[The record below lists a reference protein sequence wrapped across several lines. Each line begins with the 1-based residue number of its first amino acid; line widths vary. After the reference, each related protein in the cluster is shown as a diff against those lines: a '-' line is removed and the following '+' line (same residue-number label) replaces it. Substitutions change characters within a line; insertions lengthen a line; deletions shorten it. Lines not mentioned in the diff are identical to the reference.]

1 MYCYKCGS
9 FLNGSDM
16 CNSCGAK
23 VRVYKK
29 VLQLSNSYYNM
40 GLVKAKNRDLT
51 GASEYLNRSLKLNKR
66 NTDARNLLGLVYF
79 EMGEVVQAFKE
90 WIISDNLQPDDNIA
104 TKYIKKL
111 QSNQTKLN
119 TINQTLKK
127 YNVALNY
134 AKNGDD
140 DVAIIQLKKILNI
153 NPHLVKGHLLLALIY
168 MKKGNY
174 ERAKKPITKV
184 LKIDTNNPLAKRY
197 LIELNTATELKIT
210 DTNLNKNKQNVFRD
224 YEKEQIEKEI
234 RSGYDINIPDKQE
247 KTYFNSNSYIF
258 TIINIFV
265 GIAVGVIAT
274 YFLIMPARVGEIN
287 AKHNKEMLKLDSRI
301 ESLNNDN
308 RTLEDQVS
316 SITSERDNLSGQLE
330 NKGTESSQILG
341 DYDNLLAAMKA
352 FNSKDYVNAAIDI
365 SKIVDANRSQAF
377 TELYQSIQPE
387 AYKQAATAYYNNGVN
402 QAKSAGNVDKL
413 NTAIS
418 NLTEVFKYDYQ
429 SVDYATAA
437 NYLGEV
443 YEKRYDI
450 TIGADVATAAAYKEE
465 ALNNMAS
472 LINNV
477 LSQDSGKNSKAIENL
492 QNHINSLTAK

>member
-153 NPHLVKGHLLLALIY
+153 NQ
-168 MKKGNY
+168 MQ
-174 ERAKKPITKV
+174 TK
-184 LKIDTNNPLAKRY
+184 L
-197 LIELNTATELKIT
+197 
-210 DTNLNKNKQNVFRD
+210 
-224 YEKEQIEKEI
+224 
-234 RSGYDINIPDKQE
+234 
-247 KTYFNSNSYIF
+247 
-258 TIINIFV
+258 
-265 GIAVGVIAT
+265 
-274 YFLIMPARVGEIN
+274 
-287 AKHNKEMLKLDSRI
+287 
-301 ESLNNDN
+301 
-308 RTLEDQVS
+308 
-316 SITSERDNLSGQLE
+316 
-330 NKGTESSQILG
+330 
-341 DYDNLLAAMKA
+341 
-352 FNSKDYVNAAIDI
+352 
-365 SKIVDANRSQAF
+365 
-377 TELYQSIQPE
+377 
-387 AYKQAATAYYNNGVN
+387 
-402 QAKSAGNVDKL
+402 
-413 NTAIS
+413 
-418 NLTEVFKYDYQ
+418 
-429 SVDYATAA
+429 
-437 NYLGEV
+437 
-443 YEKRYDI
+443 
-450 TIGADVATAAAYKEE
+450 
-465 ALNNMAS
+465 
-472 LINNV
+472 
-477 LSQDSGKNSKAIENL
+477 
-492 QNHINSLTAK
+492 